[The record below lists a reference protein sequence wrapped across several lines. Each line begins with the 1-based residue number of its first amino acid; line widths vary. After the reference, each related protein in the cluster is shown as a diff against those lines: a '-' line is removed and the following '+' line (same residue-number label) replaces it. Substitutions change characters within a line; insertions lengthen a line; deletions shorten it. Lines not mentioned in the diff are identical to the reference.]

1 MHTWPRARLCRYG
14 LYVAAL
20 VFLVVGGALW
30 LEGIERP
37 YLRQAELA
45 CARANLEALWDVKLS
60 EVIPSMASEPQSRV
74 ASADWDLKELG
85 CSSAT
90 QVRLTLD
97 EILGTES
104 PADFDYTAALP

>member
-30 LEGIERP
+30 LEGNERT

-45 CARANLEALWDVKLS
+45 CARANLEALWGVKLP
-60 EVIPSMASEPQSRV
+60 EVIPNMASEPQSQV

-90 QVRLTLD
+90 QVSITLD

-104 PADFDYTAALP
+104 SADFGHTAALP